1 MGIDKLP
8 KPSVCDDYCKG
19 CRHYNESYGA
29 NCEYMRDTGM
39 RRPCPAGTGCTEH
52 TKRNLEGFRVYARKD
67 TKRKIDDKRGR
78 ELFKEG
84 KSDKEIA
91 AEFGVAESSIIKW
104 RYKNGLLRQRGGA
117 RSNSGRNK
125 EEEAKD
131 DMKKK
136 YHDRSV
142 EDALI
147 EEEDARAAGPAST
160 VGSAE
165 REFLARSAEEQA
177 AERAAERALQE
188 SPVEP
193 PVDTRPQ
200 AGVQSAT
207 EQSEALGAEQI
218 KAKPGGNIRMEPRA
232 EAEQSGTTGWTVNDF
247 SMAHRCIGVIE
258 GIAEGIVV
266 NVGAK
271 ERLLQAARTLCEL
284 MEKARIDTAQEI
296 C

>member
-1 MGIDKLP
+1 MTGIDKLP

-52 TKRNLEGFRVYARKD
+52 TKRNLDGFRVYARKD

-91 AEFGVAESSIIKW
+91 AEFGVAESSVIKW

-131 DMKKK
+131 DMQKK
-136 YHDRSV
+136 YHGRSV

-200 AGVQSAT
+200 AGVQRAT
-207 EQSEALGAEQI
+207 
-218 KAKPGGNIRMEPRA
+218 
-232 EAEQSGTTGWTVNDF
+232 EQSGTTGWTVNDF

>member
-1 MGIDKLP
+1 MTGIDKLP

-29 NCEYMRDTGM
+29 SCEYMRDTGM

-91 AEFGVAESSIIKW
+91 AEFGVAASSIIKW
-104 RYKNGLLRQRGGA
+104 RCKNGLLRQRGGA

-125 EEEAKD
+125 EED
-131 DMKKK
+131 D
-136 YHDRSV
+136 
-142 EDALI
+142 
-147 EEEDARAAGPAST
+147 RAAGPAST

-200 AGVQSAT
+200 AGVQRAT
-207 EQSEALGAEQI
+207 
-218 KAKPGGNIRMEPRA
+218 
-232 EAEQSGTTGWTVNDF
+232 EQSGTTGWTVNDF

>member
-1 MGIDKLP
+1 MTKFYMPDEEIRRDYTRAKDKGKQIEILADMNLVSKHVMREKLIEMGLLERNAETKSGAKKEVKG
-8 KPSVCDDYCKG
+8 KPTEKRAPLDEIRAMELWNEGCDDVAMADSLGVPISRVKEWRY
-19 CRHYNESYGA
+19 R
-29 NCEYMRDTGM
+29 MQL
-39 RRPCPAGTGCTEH
+39 RRP
-52 TKRNLEGFRVYARKD
+52 
-67 TKRKIDDKRGR
+67 
-78 ELFKEG
+78 
-84 KSDKEIA
+84 
-91 AEFGVAESSIIKW
+91 
-104 RYKNGLLRQRGGA
+104 RGGA
-117 RSNSGRNK
+117 ARK
-125 EEEAKD
+125 KKTEAKD
-131 DMKKK
+131 DMQKK
-136 YHDRSV
+136 YHGRSV

-200 AGVQSAT
+200 AGVQRAT